1 MQDRLAKLAS
11 ALQLDDE
18 EEENDADADEEEAEE
33 DQEAVDVLDIESR
46 WPTHK
51 KQPTMKSFAK
61 TVNPDATR
69 VSAKQLQKEVKTMT
83 TASTK
88 PFYADLEHSTII
100 IFSEKQMTD
109 PLTLHQ
115 YDITRL
121 FPAMVEHFTLK
132 GVRDNLSGNNL
143 MIMKEIKYTCRD
155 QLKDYIHHVLESFEL
170 FQAASDVR
178 KAHKDCALAKR
189 ACELSPA
196 VSTVWPARISRCSP
210 ASWTAS
216 ASLFY
221 MALRSPNRST
231 QSSRR
236 TTLRC
241 RSG

>member
-1 MQDRLAKLAS
+1 
-11 ALQLDDE
+11 
-18 EEENDADADEEEAEE
+18 
-33 DQEAVDVLDIESR
+33 
-46 WPTHK
+46 
-51 KQPTMKSFAK
+51 MKSFAK

-196 VSTVWPARISRCSP
+196 VSTVWACKDLSLLSCKLDRKRIVILHGIKVAKQIDAKFKTYDPEMPMWMKCRELVLAGDFRKGAQTVDQSG
-210 ASWTAS
+210 AN
-216 ASLFY
+216 
-221 MALRSPNRST
+221 PNKVDSED
-231 QSSRR
+231 SN
-236 TTLRC
+236 
-241 RSG
+241 